1 MKQEDSYYQYRSLV
15 SHGENRKFVWL
26 SVIFHLLILVL
37 LLTGH
42 LLFRGGTVLTLQGG
56 GGAGETIGVGL
67 VGELPAGQE
76 YFKPPVRPIE
86 AVTPVRRKTPP
97 AEPPPREDDF
107 VAPKADPP
115 PPESRPQ
122 TTPAPAEPAD
132 TSPRIGTADKSTG
145 VLDATGAPGSGTSGG
160 GGGGLGVSVGG
171 TGEGFLD
178 SWYARQVEQRVGK
191 NWLQSQMG
199 VVYSGRHRVVIQFEV
214 TNEGRIVEIEI
225 LQSTGPEAFERSAI
239 RAVRASD
246 PLPPLPNRYR
256 IHGNR
261 VRFVAVF
268 EYPSP

>member
-1 MKQEDSYYQYRSLV
+1 MKQADGDYHYRSLV
-15 SHGENRKFVWL
+15 SQGENRRFVGL
-26 SVIFHLLILVL
+26 SVIFHLMIVIL
-37 LLTGH
+37 LLTGP

-56 GGAGETIGVGL
+56 GGTGETIGIGL

-76 YFKPPVRPIE
+76 YFKPPVRQIE
-86 AVTPVRRKTPP
+86 AVTPVRKETPP
-97 AEPPPREDDF
+97 EEPPLQENDF
-107 VAPKADPP
+107 VTDRTDTPVPTQPDKPSEQVDP
-115 PPESRPQ
+115 
-122 TTPAPAEPAD
+122 AG
-132 TSPRIGTADKSTG
+132 TSPKIGTAEKPTG
-145 VLDATGAPGSGTSGG
+145 VLDATGAPGSSTPG

-171 TGEGFLD
+171 SGEGFLD

-214 TNEGRIVEIEI
+214 TTEGRIVDIEI

-268 EYPSP
+268 EYPTP